1 MNNTAHDNRFFEST
15 RGRIV
20 TLLRRSNKTVNEL
33 AAELDLTDN
42 AVRAHL
48 MSLERDGLV
57 AQRGSVKGHRKPHF
71 IYGLSDKARDLFPRP
86 YGTLFNRLLSVLKST
101 LRRPTLE
108 ARLRDVGMSIGNEVG
123 SGTTNK
129 REARL
134 EQALSAIESLGGS
147 ATITNDGGQT
157 VIQSQGCPFAE
168 AVVEHPEVCKVTESM
183 LEAILE
189 TKVEES
195 CDRSASPKCRFAV
208 R

>member
-1 MNNTAHDNRFFEST
+1 MNNTAHDTRFFEST

-33 AAELDLTDN
+33 AADLDLTDN

-57 AQRGSVKGHRKPHF
+57 TQRGTVKGHRKPHF

-86 YGTLFNRLLSVLKST
+86 YGILFNRLLSTLKSS
-101 LRRPTLE
+101 LRKPVLID
-108 ARLRDVGMSIGNEVG
+108 RLREVGRSIGDEV
-123 SGTTNK
+123 STNLPNG

-147 ATITNDGGQT
+147 ARVNTESGQT
-157 VIQSQGCPFAE
+157 SIQSDGCPFSE
-168 AVVEHPEVCKVTESM
+168 AVEAHPEVCKVTESM

-189 TKVEES
+189 TKVEEA
-195 CDRSASPKCRFAV
+195 CDRSASPKCRFVV